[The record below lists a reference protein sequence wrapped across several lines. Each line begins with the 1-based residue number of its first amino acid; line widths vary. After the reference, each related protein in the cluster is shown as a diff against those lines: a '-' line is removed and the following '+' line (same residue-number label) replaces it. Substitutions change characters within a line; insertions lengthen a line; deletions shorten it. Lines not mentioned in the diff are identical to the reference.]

1 MESVKE
7 LKERIQELENEI
19 SKKIEKQNQ
28 VHREGNPS
36 LDIKNEYLN
45 RQQQE
50 TKEQEIIRFEKN
62 AAFNISGLPIN
73 DQDEYSQKVVRALL
87 VYLSEVQVGDLF
99 GVNVLDPKRFAEKM
113 NFGLDNLN
121 KKCPNPACNAYPNL
135 ERRYD
140 TYLEN
145 ALFILAF
152 RPLVAEFKTTNEKG
166 EKIGLKGINV
176 LDEIYFGEDRI
187 NLKGTKKKYYKYKLN
202 EFFEKNLS
210 NYYTKLEINTYNK
223 ISKHNAD
230 KFYIALKDIYTNKL
244 STPTSCWYFSLEQ
257 LTKLLNISTENTE
270 TKHQKQN
277 IKTKLEKM
285 RTYFEKEICGFTME
299 WVKGDNQTRREKNI
313 LKISWDK
320 IENLQTIRKN
330 DKVRIFYQTL
340 KMEYI
345 KKFIEENPDNSL
357 NDDMLFNW
365 LKKQD
370 KDFIVNTY
378 IKTNHQVFCLS
389 EEKIG
394 NTTLNNY
401 AHDFYNILL
410 RENSILEDIIPG
422 KYFL

>member
-73 DQDEYSQKVVRALL
+73 DQDEHSQKVVRALL
-87 VYLSEVQVGDLF
+87 VYLSEIQVGDLF

-113 NFGLDNLN
+113 NFNLDYLN

-187 NLKGTKKKYYKYKLN
+187 NLKGKKKKYYKYKLN

-230 KFYIALKDIYTNKL
+230 KFYIALKDIYTHKL
-244 STPTSCWYFSLEQ
+244 STPTSCWHFSLEQ
-257 LTKLLNISTENTE
+257 LTNLLSISTKNTE

-285 RTYFEKEICGFTME
+285 RTYLEKEICGFTME
-299 WVKGDNQTRREKNI
+299 WIKGDNQTGKEKNI

-320 IENLQTIRKN
+320 IENLPTIRKN

-345 KKFIEENPDNSL
+345 KKFIEENPNSSL

-370 KDFIVNTY
+370 KGFIVNTY
-378 IKTNHQVFCLS
+378 VKTNHQVFCLS

-410 RENSILEDIIPG
+410 REDSVLEDIIPG